1 MPESASRPAA
11 GSSRPWLSRSALAG
25 RLLAAAT
32 VATLV
37 IDAVVH
43 LQDAHFYDAN
53 AGALLSQGQLFR
65 IQAVVAIVA
74 ALAVLAWPRWP
85 AWAFAALVAASAAV
99 AVVAY
104 TYLDIGPLVGL
115 PSMYEPSWG
124 PPGKLASAFAEGAGA
139 LLALAGLGWALAER
153 HRATRTSRPARA
165 EQGLGEQGLGE
176 QGLAD
181 PERIAEHQP

>member
-1 MPESASRPAA
+1 MQSTQQPAA
-11 GSSRPWLSRSALAG
+11 GGGRARLGRQALAG
-25 RLLAAAT
+25 RLLAVVTAA
-32 VATLV
+32 ALV
-37 IDAVVH
+37 FDAVVH
-43 LQDAHFYDAN
+43 LQDAYFYDAN

-104 TYLDIGPLVGL
+104 TYLDIGPLAGL

-139 LLALAGLGWALAER
+139 LLALAGFGWALASR
-153 HRATRTSRPARA
+153 HRNIRA
-165 EQGLGEQGLGE
+165 EQSPAEPLRV
-176 QGLAD
+176 
-181 PERIAEHQP
+181 PEHQP